1 MNDGS
6 NATTASALAQS
17 RAQTPRI
24 PRPISAD
31 TAESFGRVLDALIR
45 PDRTKKTAAQDA
57 ADSQTQQPGPDKSP
71 ETDQTDAADASAGDA
86 PGDPRNGTQ
95 KGTQSDAPPSGGQSD
110 APNPESAAQS
120 PDKGAVHRADGAGAD
135 AVQPVP
141 PGAMGEVLSTGSIR
155 RELTHAASVDV
166 STVAH
171 EELKSPNHDEKQK
184 AHNQMDGPLWA
195 RNPGPIGPQRN
206 ARNADQ
212 GENQPANQPPRPV
225 PTPDPHAA
233 GTGWRVRADLA
244 EANPAG
250 QPAAGIAEPARASTA
265 AAQVAPNASKP
276 EPAQPV
282 QGVVGRSGVLERLT
296 GSAEA
301 ARGAVAAVDR
311 AGLQAGQR
319 ETSIGRAATPAPG
332 QQAATTREALLN
344 SVQRGLASV
353 LTQGGGRMTVVLR
366 PEALGE
372 VRVRLEA
379 KDGVVNARLSAT
391 TDAARRTLES
401 GLETLR
407 AALEARGVRVE
418 SLRIDPPDHQAADQS
433 AQAGRADADA
443 RGTDQHQHRQHN
455 ADHQTPG
462 PHGPRADSQDGA
474 SAAGNDASPE
484 YPGRGIWT
492 ELGIDA
498 VA

>member
-1 MNDGS
+1 
-6 NATTASALAQS
+6 
-17 RAQTPRI
+17 
-24 PRPISAD
+24 
-31 TAESFGRVLDALIR
+31 
-45 PDRTKKTAAQDA
+45 
-57 ADSQTQQPGPDKSP
+57 
-71 ETDQTDAADASAGDA
+71 
-86 PGDPRNGTQ
+86 
-95 KGTQSDAPPSGGQSD
+95 
-110 APNPESAAQS
+110 
-120 PDKGAVHRADGAGAD
+120 
-135 AVQPVP
+135 
-141 PGAMGEVLSTGSIR
+141 
-155 RELTHAASVDV
+155 
-166 STVAH
+166 
-171 EELKSPNHDEKQK
+171 
-184 AHNQMDGPLWA
+184 
-195 RNPGPIGPQRN
+195 
-206 ARNADQ
+206 
-212 GENQPANQPPRPV
+212 
-225 PTPDPHAA
+225 
-233 GTGWRVRADLA
+233 
-244 EANPAG
+244 
-250 QPAAGIAEPARASTA
+250 
-265 AAQVAPNASKP
+265 
-276 EPAQPV
+276 
-282 QGVVGRSGVLERLT
+282 
-296 GSAEA
+296 
-301 ARGAVAAVDR
+301 
-311 AGLQAGQR
+311 
-319 ETSIGRAATPAPG
+319 
-332 QQAATTREALLN
+332 
-344 SVQRGLASV
+344 
-353 LTQGGGRMTVVLR
+353 MTVVLR